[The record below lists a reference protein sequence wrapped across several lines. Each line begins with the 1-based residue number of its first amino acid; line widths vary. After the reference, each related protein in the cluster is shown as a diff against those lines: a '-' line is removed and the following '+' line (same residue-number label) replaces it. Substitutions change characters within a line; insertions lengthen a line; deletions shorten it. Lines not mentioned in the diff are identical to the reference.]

1 MPPDCAATIR
11 SSRACASALP
21 ACTPMAR
28 ACIATTTLAGIR
40 NSQCTFPT
48 RPRPKQNAMSE
59 TTAVVAEDE
68 ATLRGQLVD
77 QLGQLWPELAIVGE
91 AADGVQA
98 LRLLQESD
106 PDVLFLDIEM
116 PGATGLEVARQA
128 SGRCHVVF
136 VTAYDQHAVSAFEE
150 GAIDYVLKPV
160 SAARLFTTVQR
171 LKERIGAPP
180 ARIDA
185 VLPRLAAGNGR
196 RFLRWINASVGQN
209 LRLITVE
216 EVVYF
221 QADNKYTR
229 VVTNDGEA
237 LIRKSLKELV
247 DDLDPQQFWQ
257 IHRSTLVN
265 AAAIAGVTRDFRG
278 RMLVKLKRREDSLL
292 VSDSYTHLFRQM

>member
-1 MPPDCAATIR
+1 
-11 SSRACASALP
+11 
-21 ACTPMAR
+21 
-28 ACIATTTLAGIR
+28 
-40 NSQCTFPT
+40 
-48 RPRPKQNAMSE
+48 MSE

-216 EVVYF
+216 EVIYF